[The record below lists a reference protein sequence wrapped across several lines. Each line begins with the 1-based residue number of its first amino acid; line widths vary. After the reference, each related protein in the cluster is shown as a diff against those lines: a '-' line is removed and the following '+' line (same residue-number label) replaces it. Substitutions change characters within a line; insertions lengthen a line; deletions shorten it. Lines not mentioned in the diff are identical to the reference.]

1 MNIKEIRRDFPALKN
16 YTWFQNGGV
25 SITPAPVA
33 REHARR
39 LEELSERGP
48 MHLIYPEEEY
58 PRRRRS
64 MERLARFF
72 SVAAGELALMRGV
85 SEAFQT
91 VLRGLPWK
99 AGDRLVISA
108 DEEAALLLA
117 ALHVRDRHGVE
128 VVKVPLIDDAQGQLA
143 AFEKAVNGRTR
154 LVAFSHVTTDLGFR
168 LPAAAICR
176 LARQRGA
183 LSFVD
188 LAHSAGLYPMPLDDL
203 CCDFAGLLS
212 YKWMYSPYAA
222 GALFVRRASLDKLA
236 VTYAGGRSEAWL
248 DFAADQYGLRDT
260 AERFQYG
267 PWSWPLVHAW
277 ARALDYL
284 DDIGLEAIWGRT
296 VDLSR
301 RLKEGLE
308 SIPGSRLYTPRS
320 SDCSAALVS
329 FGLAG
334 WTGAEL
340 SAILRRRW
348 NTIIKPLPHG
358 QEGLRASMAFFLLE
372 GEVDALLQALA
383 ILSNEK

>member
-1 MNIKEIRRDFPALKN
+1 MDLNEIRRDFPALKN

-25 SITPAPVA
+25 SITPTPVA
-33 REHARR
+33 RAHARHMQ
-39 LEELSERGP
+39 ELYERGP

-58 PRRRRS
+58 PRRQRS

-72 SVAAGELALMRGV
+72 AVAPEELALMRGV

-91 VLRGLPWK
+91 VLRGLSWR

-117 ALHVRDRHGVE
+117 ALHLRDCCGVE
-128 VVKVPLIDDAQGQLA
+128 VVKVPLVDNAEGQVE
-143 AFEKAVNGRTR
+143 AFARVVDGRTR

-188 LAHSAGLYPMPLDDL
+188 LAHSAGLYPMALGDL
-203 CCDFAGLLS
+203 HCDFAGLLS
-212 YKWMYSPYAA
+212 YKWMYAPYAA
-222 GALFVRRASLDKLA
+222 GALFVRRESFDKLA
-236 VTYAGGRSEAWL
+236 LTYAGGRSEAWL
-248 DFAADQYGLRDT
+248 DFAADEYGLRDS

-277 ARALDYL
+277 ARAADYL
-284 DDIGLEAIWGRT
+284 DDIGLEAIWTRT
-296 VDLSR
+296 SFLCR
-301 RLKEGLE
+301 RLKEGLGH
-308 SIPGSRLYTPRS
+308 IPGSQLYTPQS
-320 SDCSAALVS
+320 PDLSAALVS
-329 FGLAG
+329 FGLTG
-334 WTGAEL
+334 WTGGEL

-348 NTIIKPLPHG
+348 NAIIKPLPHSR
-358 QEGLRASMAFFLLE
+358 EGLRASMAFFLLE
-372 GEVDALLQALA
+372 SEIDALLEAVEV
-383 ILSNEK
+383 LSAQK